1 MPEKHTLGSFDKDL
15 DLLRDAVQHLAD
27 LTQNEIENAMQALLS
42 SDHDLAQA
50 VVDNDLVI
58 DQLQQQILLQM
69 NIVLARQQAMA
80 QDLREI
86 MAAGRIAAHL
96 ERVAD
101 HAKNIARRTLELDR
115 TVDEEIGSQLKW
127 MNDRISSMLQQVMG
141 AYQRRNVEESIRAWS
156 SDDEL
161 DRVYSKL
168 FSHLL
173 DRMQQDTD
181 SIKTATLLLFIAKG
195 LEREGDHV
203 TNIAEEIHLMVTG
216 TPLRSSRSKSD
227 SL

>member
-141 AYQRRNVEESIRAWS
+141 AYQRRNVEESIIAWS

>member
-1 MPEKHTLGSFDKDL
+1 MPEKHTLGSFDQDL

-27 LTQNEIENAMQALLS
+27 LTQNAIKNAMQALLS
-42 SDHDLAQA
+42 SDHDLAQ
-50 VVDNDLVI
+50 VVIDSDLVI
-58 DQLQQQILLQM
+58 NQLQQQILFQM

-96 ERVAD
+96 ERVAA

-115 TVDEEIGSQLKW
+115 TVDEEIGSQLIW
-127 MNDRISSMLQQVMG
+127 MNERISSMLQQVMG
-141 AYQRRNVEESIRAWS
+141 AYQRRNVEESIIAWS

-168 FSHLL
+168 FLHLL
-173 DRMQQDTD
+173 DRMQHNPD
-181 SIKTATLLLFIAKG
+181 SIKTAILLLFIAKG

-203 TNIAEEIHLMVTG
+203 INIAEEIHFMVTG
-216 TPLRSSRSKSD
+216 TPLRSLGSTLD
-227 SL
+227 SH

>member
-1 MPEKHTLGSFDKDL
+1 MPEKHTLGSFDQDL
-15 DLLRDAVQHLAD
+15 DLLREAVQHLAD

-42 SDHDLAQA
+42 IDHELAQ
-50 VVDNDLVI
+50 VVVESDLVI
-58 DQLQQQILLQM
+58 DQLQKQILVQM
-69 NIVLARQQAMA
+69 NVVLARQQAMA

-115 TVDEEIGSQLKW
+115 PVDEEISIQLQW
-127 MNDRISSMLQQVMG
+127 MNNRISTMLHQVMG
-141 AYQRRNVEESIRAWS
+141 AYQRRNAEESIVAWS

-173 DRMQQDTD
+173 DRMQQDPD

-195 LEREGDHV
+195 LERKGDHV
-203 TNIAEEIHLMVTG
+203 TNIAEEVYLMVTG
-216 TPLRSSRSKSD
+216 TPLQGSRPNPGSH
-227 SL
+227 

>member
-141 AYQRRNVEESIRAWS
+141 AYQRRNVEESIIAWS

-203 TNIAEEIHLMVTG
+203 TNSAEEIHLMVTG

>member
-1 MPEKHTLGSFDKDL
+1 
-15 DLLRDAVQHLAD
+15 
-27 LTQNEIENAMQALLS
+27 
-42 SDHDLAQA
+42 
-50 VVDNDLVI
+50 
-58 DQLQQQILLQM
+58 
-69 NIVLARQQAMA
+69 
-80 QDLREI
+80 
-86 MAAGRIAAHL
+86 
-96 ERVAD
+96 
-101 HAKNIARRTLELDR
+101 
-115 TVDEEIGSQLKW
+115 
-127 MNDRISSMLQQVMG
+127 MLQQVMG
-141 AYQRRNVEESIRAWS
+141 AYQRRNVEESIIAWS

>member
-1 MPEKHTLGSFDKDL
+1 MPEKHTLGSFDQDL
-15 DLLRDAVQHLAD
+15 DLLREAVQHLAD

-42 SDHDLAQA
+42 SDHDLARV
-50 VVDNDLVI
+50 VVDSDLVI
-58 DQLQQQILLQM
+58 DQLQQQILVQM

-115 TVDEEIGSQLKW
+115 PVDEEISTQLKW
-127 MNDRISSMLQQVMG
+127 MSDRISTMLHQVMD
-141 AYQRRNVEESIRAWS
+141 AYQRRNAEESIVAWS

-173 DRMQQDTD
+173 DRMQQVPD

-203 TNIAEEIHLMVTG
+203 TNIAEEVHLMVTG
-216 TPLRSSRSKSD
+216 TPLQGSRPNLESH
-227 SL
+227 